1 MDHPPSS
8 APRPALRRI
17 GLTGGIGAGKS
28 TVAALWREQGVRVID
43 LDASSRAVLDVP
55 GPGLEEAIARLVFA
69 DAGARADLERIVLRR
84 VEQATA
90 VEEEQARA
98 AGEDL
103 VVHDSPLLLEKHHD
117 QIYASVVVV
126 LARHEDRIRRVVRT
140 RGKDRA
146 YVTSVMGAQ
155 VSDLE
160 RIRRADRLILNNGD
174 PEQLRERALR
184 ELDRLRTAP
193 VRTTS

>member
-1 MDHPPSS
+1 
-8 APRPALRRI
+8 
-17 GLTGGIGAGKS
+17 
-28 TVAALWREQGVRVID
+28 VID

-55 GPGLEEAIARLVFA
+55 GPGLEEAIARFGEEFRGADGTADRVAIGRLVFA